1 MLGYILIYNAAT
13 YTITVKSH
21 KHTSVYRRFRYT
33 HLLLHN
39 RGTKQPFFIDS
50 NLKVYGDILLLVK
63 NNSICFI
70 SEELHMDIF
79 TLLVSYILDSQR
91 NINAIA

>member
-1 MLGYILIYNAAT
+1 MIYHIAA
-13 YTITVKSH
+13 YTIMIKSH
-21 KHTSVYRRFRYT
+21 EYVRVYYRVSVYALILSHR
-33 HLLLHN
+33 HN
-39 RGTKQPFFIDS
+39 RITKQPFFIDS

-63 NNSICFI
+63 NNSICLI
-70 SEELHMDIF
+70 SEELCMDIL